1 MIIFR
6 AIMFFKFL
14 EYKIKLVGITAADVL
29 KNATVT
35 VPLKYVSHFWRS
47 LEMPL
52 INCKIE
58 LKVKWAKYFLGF
70 K

>member
-1 MIIFR
+1 
-6 AIMFFKFL
+6 MFFKSL
-14 EYKIKLVGITAADVL
+14 KYKTKLVGITAADVL
-29 KNATVT
+29 ENATVT
-35 VPLKYVSHFWRS
+35 VPLKYVSHFLRP